1 MVKAKKCFPLIFLK
15 KFPLWNL
22 YFYKRK
28 NFKRIKIVN
37 IFVFHTFR
45 AFRLILNFPWVFR
58 VETFHLSFGFFL
70 GVLISFMVGAW
81 SIVICYKFFR
91 CFFFDVNKSWTV
103 YLELLHFIGC
113 FYGNACSCSS
123 YTYLSFTL
131 DKKCILWRLMNI
143 VNPKNHISSLIFNS
157 VRLYATWSS

>member
-91 CFFFDVNKSWTV
+91 CFFLTWIKVGQYIWNSYILLDVFMEMLVVVQVIHIWA
-103 YLELLHFIGC
+103 LL
-113 FYGNACSCSS
+113 
-123 YTYLSFTL
+123 
-131 DKKCILWRLMNI
+131 
-143 VNPKNHISSLIFNS
+143 
-157 VRLYATWSS
+157 